1 MSFLTNKRHHAKI
14 GSHLDGAEDIYSLNK
29 HTLGPGELAE
39 SEWLSA
45 GLASPDMTKIREYR
59 LQRVR
64 EKLLE
69 FDCAGILLYDPVNIR
84 YATDSTNMSI
94 WTSHNAARYS
104 LVMTDGPVIMFEFDA
119 HEFLSNH
126 NPLINEVRPAIT
138 YLYFTA
144 GDMSKPR
151 AKIWATEIAQ
161 LVSQYG
167 QGNKRLALDNC
178 APEGIHELQSLGL
191 ELSNGEEIMELAR
204 LIKSDDEL
212 VAMRRSIFACERSI
226 ELMRNYFKPGV
237 SEQELWGRFQMEAIS
252 RGAEWIET
260 RLLASGP
267 RANPWYQECSSRPMQ
282 SGELMGFDTD
292 LVGAYGYCTDM
303 SRTWLCGDEKPSSEQ
318 KDIYTMAYDQIQM
331 NMQSL
336 KPGLSFKELTLNAKE
351 YPRNEFRHYSVLYHG
366 VGMCDEFPAIPF
378 SWELNEN
385 SFDGVLKPKM
395 VLCVESYIGRRD
407 GGPGV
412 KLEEQ
417 ILITE
422 NGYELLTSY
431 PFESDLLL

>member
-1 MSFLTNKRHHAKI
+1 MSFTTNKRHHAKI
-14 GSHLDGAEDIYSLNK
+14 GSHLDGTEDIYSLNK

-64 EKLLE
+64 EKLKE
-69 FDCAGILLYDPVNIR
+69 FGCAGILLYDPVNIR

-94 WTSHNAARYS
+94 WTSHNAARYA

-212 VAMRRSIFACERSI
+212 AAMRRSIFACERSI

>member
-64 EKLLE
+64 EKLKE

-237 SEQELWGRFQMEAIS
+237 SEQELWGRFQMEAVS

-292 LVGAYGYCTDM
+292 LVGSYGYCTDM

>member
-64 EKLLE
+64 EKLKE

-237 SEQELWGRFQMEAIS
+237 SEQELWGRFQMEAVS